1 VKYNS
6 GMPRIDGQYFAATIK
21 ALKLDADQEEDAKRN
36 AENIARKV
44 IEAYERHI
52 APGHV
57 GAAAKGI
64 PAGFLPSS
72 NAHALTGLVYG
83 RIQSGKTRA
92 MIASTAMAFDN
103 GFRIVVVLTSNIND
117 LVTQTHFD
125 FASGL
130 PNVMVYTK
138 DDELDGEISNAKLYL
153 EAGDGRMLIVC
164 SKGAPSL
171 KNVIAFL
178 RKVDARLYP
187 AIIFDDEGDQASL
200 DTNTKKRSLSLV
212 AVAPSSINKLIQEK
226 LRTLIPCHIYVSVT
240 GTPQAVLLQS
250 AESTNRPSFITL
262 LPPGESYIGGK
273 YFFGTD
279 EPEKNSHHLIRI
291 VERDEKDKLLEP
303 HTPIPKGLRRA
314 ILFFLL
320 SSAAL
325 IKKNGGVPAHG
336 KGYSFLCHPSLKNDE
351 QSVARERINDF
362 LGAVTATV
370 LKVSGSDEQVWNELR
385 EEYENLKT
393 TLGEKAPPLEELS
406 KTIVAYLRTRKILV
420 INARTKR
427 QGIAY
432 GPELN
437 FLIGGNTLGR
447 GIAIRDLLVT
457 YYIRDSKISQ
467 IDTMHQ
473 HARMFGYRR
482 DTLSFTRLFIPQH
495 LYYRFRDIHQSD
507 EDLREYIEQHKDTPE
522 TFPIEFTFDLRTTRP
537 GVLDVNTTDTLQPG
551 KQVFP
556 NYVIMPQD
564 PKSYSKIEQQLSMHF
579 GPPGSPLESKGKLGA
594 KISVAQAIDLLKP
607 LKTKSE
613 NTWRDKTIRAVI
625 ERVAREFGNQIILK
639 FRAAKR
645 VVGEKGFIS
654 TGTLSGQEYDDA
666 KKGAMPTLWIMA
678 VETADGSFSGKGKRF
693 MYPTFVIPDK
703 LPKLLMFN
711 RG

>member
-1 VKYNS
+1 
-6 GMPRIDGQYFAATIK
+6 MIRTDGQYFAATIK
-21 ALKLDADQEEDAKRN
+21 ALKLDADQEKDAKRN
-36 AENIARKV
+36 AENIVRKV
-44 IEAYERHI
+44 IEAYEQHI

-57 GAAAKGI
+57 GVEAKGI
-64 PAGFLPSS
+64 PAGFSPSS
-72 NAHALTGLVYG
+72 NARALTGLVYG

-153 EAGDGRMLIVC
+153 QAGDGRMLIVC
-164 SKGAPSL
+164 SKGGPSL
-171 KNVIAFL
+171 KNVTAFL
-178 RKVDARLYP
+178 RKVDAKLYP

-226 LRTLIPCHIYVSVT
+226 LRTLVPCHIYVSVT

-273 YFFGTD
+273 YFFGSD
-279 EPEKNSHHLIRI
+279 EPEENSHHLIRI
-291 VERDEKDKLLEP
+291 VERDEKDKLSAP

-325 IKKNGGVPAHG
+325 IKKNGGAPAHG

-362 LGAVTATV
+362 LGAVTATL
-370 LKVSGSDEQVWNELR
+370 LKVPGSDEQVWNELR
-385 EEYENLKT
+385 EEYENLKI
-393 TLGEKAPPLEELS
+393 TLGEKALPLEELS

-437 FLIGGNTLGR
+437 FLIGGNT
-447 GIAIRDLLVT
+447 IRDLLVT

-473 HARMFGYRR
+473 HARMFGYRK
-482 DTLSFTRLFIPQH
+482 DTLSFTRLFIPRH

-507 EDLREYIEQHKDTPE
+507 EDLREYIDQHKDTPE

-556 NYVIMPQD
+556 NYVITPQD
-564 PKSYSKIEQQLSMHF
+564 ARSYSKIEQQLSVHF
-579 GPPGSPLESKGKLGA
+579 GSSGPSMESKGKLGA
-594 KISVAQAIDLLKP
+594 KISVTQATDLLKP
-607 LKTKSE
+607 IKTKSE

-625 ERVAREFGNQIILK
+625 ERVASEFGNQVILK
-639 FRAAKR
+639 FRGAKR

-654 TGTLSGQEYDDA
+654 TGTLSGQEYEDA
-666 KKGAMPTLWIMA
+666 KKEAIPTLWIMA

-693 MYPTFVIPDK
+693 MYPTFVIPNK